1 MKPTVKGW
9 YLRVPSDPFSSLEYG
24 KDLDP
29 PLPSGPY
36 NCTDMTEF
44 PLNGTICVP

>member
-1 MKPTVKGW
+1 
-9 YLRVPSDPFSSLEYG
+9 LDCD

-36 NCTDMTEF
+36 SCTDMTEF
-44 PLNGTICVP
+44 PLKGTISVP